1 MNPRWSLPFSF
12 FLSLKYLRPQRNF
25 VFLIT
30 ILSIVGVSLGVATLV
45 VVVAVMTG
53 YDVRMRETVLGFEPH
68 LTVQQRRPI
77 DDWPT
82 VLSTLRAN
90 PEVTDAAPFT
100 FGQLVLDVDR
110 QLRAVS
116 VQGLDPK
123 PGPILDRLQHL
134 VREGSFD
141 LSSDSLVIG
150 SALARKMGIKVG
162 DTVLLHSLANGR
174 QLLDAQKTGQVP
186 EDLIVPAELTVAGI
200 FDSGRYTYD
209 IQTLFIPLEVGQ
221 TLYNLQGGVHGLF
234 AQVKDPYHADEVQT
248 ELRESIPLPLEI
260 YTWMDRNRGK
270 FEFIASNRLLIYVL
284 VFMIV
289 IVAGFSVMSTMVT
302 VTSQKRRE
310 IGILKAVGARMDQIV
325 GVFLGQGLA
334 VGAIGSLCGLFVGL
348 LVLSWREPLR
358 QFVAGASRRE
368 IFSAEVYDFYGLPA
382 RLATT
387 DLVVICGGALLACAF
402 SALLPAYL
410 AARMDSAQALRNQT
424 SA

>member
-1 MNPRWSLPFSF
+1 
-12 FLSLKYLRPQRNF
+12 
-25 VFLIT
+25 
-30 ILSIVGVSLGVATLV
+30 
-45 VVVAVMTG
+45 
-53 YDVRMRETVLGFEPH
+53 
-68 LTVQQRRPI
+68 
-77 DDWPT
+77 
-82 VLSTLRAN
+82 
-90 PEVTDAAPFT
+90 
-100 FGQLVLDVDR
+100 
-110 QLRAVS
+110 
-116 VQGLDPK
+116 
-123 PGPILDRLQHL
+123 
-134 VREGSFD
+134 
-141 LSSDSLVIG
+141 
-150 SALARKMGIKVG
+150 
-162 DTVLLHSLANGR
+162 
-174 QLLDAQKTGQVP
+174 
-186 EDLIVPAELTVAGI
+186 
-200 FDSGRYTYD
+200 
-209 IQTLFIPLEVGQ
+209 VGQ

-334 VGAIGSLCGLFVGL
+334 VGAIGSLGGLFVGL